1 MGTVSL
7 PPQVKS
13 IRVLGLHLVNVL
25 PLHLLRKTFQYEV
38 VHQRL
43 LYRHSLFG
51 RPSYHL
57 LHEVQ
62 KRRGCTRRVDSFRQ
76 RKLRS
81 LRGKLK
87 LFGPFASVQK
97 VFRRFSQRLLEHLNL
112 LLFAS
117 CWKQRGPCEDLIGQ
131 TSRAPNIDL
140 LIIRLDKDNLR
151 RPIVTGLDVCELLL
165 IDETRRPE
173 IDQLDSAFPFFLKNY
188 IFWLDVAVH
197 DLLVMQKQQR
207 L

>member
-25 PLHLLRKTFQYEV
+25 PLHLLRQTFQYEV
-38 VHQRL
+38 VHQSL
-43 LYRHSLFG
+43 LYCHSLLW
-51 RPSYHL
+51 RPPYHL

-62 KRRGCTRRVDSFRQ
+62 ERRRGTRRIDSFRQ

-81 LRGKLK
+81 LRRKLK
-87 LFGPFASVQK
+87 FFGPFASVQK

-117 CWKQRGPCEDLIGQ
+117 CWKQRGPCEDLIRQ

-140 LIIRLDKDNLR
+140 LIIRLNKDNLR
-151 RPIVTGLDVCELLL
+151 RPIVTGLNVCELLL
-165 IDETRRPE
+165 IDETRRSE
-173 IDQLDSAFPFFLKNY
+173 IDQFNSAFPLFLKNDVL
-188 IFWLDVAVH
+188 WLDVAVH
-197 DLLVMQKQQR
+197 DLLVMQKQQS